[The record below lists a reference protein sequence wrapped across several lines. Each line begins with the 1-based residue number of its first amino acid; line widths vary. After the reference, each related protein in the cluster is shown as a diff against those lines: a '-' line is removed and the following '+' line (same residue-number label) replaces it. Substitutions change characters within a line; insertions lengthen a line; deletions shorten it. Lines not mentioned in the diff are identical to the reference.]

1 VCSLAQGAWDAPHS
15 IRMAPPARSE
25 FDYTI
30 VETSLGTTVPRSQPT
45 SAKIPAKPEQ
55 TLAQFQAVLAA
66 ALDPII
72 TIDAHGVIQSASDS
86 IERVFGWKPQE
97 VVGKNVTILM
107 PEPHHSRHD
116 GYLAEYRRTHR
127 TNILGRTREF
137 FAVRKDGCEFPIELS
152 VSRVDIPNLSEPWFM
167 GIIHDATD
175 RKRTE
180 TELEQHRAHL
190 EEMVRQRTAQLES
203 SNEQLRQADRL
214 ASIGTLAAGL
224 GHDMNNVL
232 LPIRAR
238 LDALDAAEL
247 PVSAREQFQAVRR
260 SVNYL
265 QQLSDG
271 LHLMALD
278 PQDAEASGGETDV
291 QEWWRQIGALLSK
304 AIPRRIA
311 FNVEIEPSLP
321 AIALPPHRL
330 TQSILNLL
338 VNAGE
343 AISGEG
349 SVRLWARSANG
360 AKSVR
365 IGVTDTGEGMTP
377 EVRNHAFDPFFTT
390 KKRGLGTGLGLSL
403 VRGVAQSAGG
413 TVEIES
419 APGQGTTVVLGLP
432 VVKERARAGS
442 PSADAVVVVSIR
454 DRRGASMVSTL
465 LASQP
470 LIIKTSRAA
479 INEHSRLWIVDPGLT
494 TRSEVNEYLRGDRRR
509 RVVLFGKPEDEW
521 TARRVLLI
529 DDATNMDTIRR
540 TLGEAL
546 SAIGGSQ

>member
-1 VCSLAQGAWDAPHS
+1 
-15 IRMAPPARSE
+15 
-25 FDYTI
+25 
-30 VETSLGTTVPRSQPT
+30 
-45 SAKIPAKPEQ
+45 
-55 TLAQFQAVLAA
+55 
-66 ALDPII
+66 
-72 TIDAHGVIQSASDS
+72 
-86 IERVFGWKPQE
+86 
-97 VVGKNVTILM
+97 
-107 PEPHHSRHD
+107 
-116 GYLAEYRRTHR
+116 
-127 TNILGRTREF
+127 
-137 FAVRKDGCEFPIELS
+137 
-152 VSRVDIPNLSEPWFM
+152 
-167 GIIHDATD
+167 
-175 RKRTE
+175 
-180 TELEQHRAHL
+180 
-190 EEMVRQRTAQLES
+190 
-203 SNEQLRQADRL
+203 
-214 ASIGTLAAGL
+214 
-224 GHDMNNVL
+224 
-232 LPIRAR
+232 
-238 LDALDAAEL
+238 
-247 PVSAREQFQAVRR
+247 
-260 SVNYL
+260 
-265 QQLSDG
+265 
-271 LHLMALD
+271 
-278 PQDAEASGGETDV
+278 
-291 QEWWRQIGALLSK
+291 
-304 AIPRRIA
+304 
-311 FNVEIEPSLP
+311 
-321 AIALPPHRL
+321 
-330 TQSILNLL
+330 
-338 VNAGE
+338 
-343 AISGEG
+343 
-349 SVRLWARSANG
+349 
-360 AKSVR
+360 VR